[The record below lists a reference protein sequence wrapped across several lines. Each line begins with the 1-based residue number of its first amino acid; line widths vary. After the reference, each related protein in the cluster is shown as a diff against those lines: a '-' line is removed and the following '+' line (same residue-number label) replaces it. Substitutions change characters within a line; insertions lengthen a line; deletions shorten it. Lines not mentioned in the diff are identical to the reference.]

1 MAHQLAWLSEKMKRP
16 SRRAGFQRGT
26 LIQNED
32 CWQVATTRRAAVLI
46 DAATYFGALRES
58 LLLARRRVFLVGWD
72 VDSRMRLVGPSGKA
86 DDGYPEELGPF
97 LVELVTRRPELRI
110 NIVLWDYS
118 MLYALERE
126 PLPMVN
132 LNWMTP
138 EQISICLDDQFPFAS
153 SHHQKIVV
161 IDDAVAFSGGIDLT
175 IRRWDTPSHDGA
187 DPRRRD
193 PGGEIYPPFHDI
205 QMVVDGD
212 AASALAQLVRKR
224 WRDST
229 SGTVPA
235 LFPTGDPWPGNTVP
249 DFRDVPIAIARTC
262 PAYRG
267 RPEVREVESLYMS
280 SIGAAADAI
289 YIESQYLTAN
299 CIAHSLAERMIANPR
314 LEVLIVGPNLAKGW
328 LEDQSMGAGRHR
340 FMRHLYD
347 AGVGARVRLMYPC
360 LPGEE
365 ANKGIFVH
373 SKFMVVDDRFLRV
386 GSANLNNRSMG
397 TDSECDLVVKAKSMD
412 HRISITKVRN
422 RLIAEHLGVK
432 IDDVEQA
439 LETHPTFLK
448 AVDGLLGRPRTL
460 RPVELGNAS
469 KEGAPSTIE
478 QFADPERPILPP
490 AVFGNLFGANTS
502 SALPTRWGRFL
513 AIAFVVLAF
522 VALWRYTPL
531 ADLANP
537 KELIGWLRGF
547 GSDSFM
553 PFVIILAYLIGGMIA
568 FPVTVLIAV
577 TGMMF
582 EPLTAITLALGG
594 SLLSAVATFQL
605 GCLIGG
611 RPLRG
616 FLGPKVSRLNRILA
630 NRGILSV
637 MAMRM
642 LPVAPFTLVNFAAGA
657 IRVRLA
663 DFLLGTVLG
672 MFPGILI
679 LTLMGYQFVQSLTD
693 PDPIHILFL
702 GLGIAAMFS
711 LGLAIQRFAE
721 KRRAVPNE

>member
-1 MAHQLAWLSEKMKRP
+1 
-16 SRRAGFQRGT
+16 
-26 LIQNED
+26 
-32 CWQVATTRRAAVLI
+32 
-46 DAATYFGALRES
+46 
-58 LLLARRRVFLVGWD
+58 
-72 VDSRMRLVGPSGKA
+72 
-86 DDGYPEELGPF
+86 
-97 LVELVTRRPELRI
+97 
-110 NIVLWDYS
+110 
-118 MLYALERE
+118 
-126 PLPMVN
+126 
-132 LNWMTP
+132 
-138 EQISICLDDQFPFAS
+138 
-153 SHHQKIVV
+153 
-161 IDDAVAFSGGIDLT
+161 
-175 IRRWDTPSHDGA
+175 
-187 DPRRRD
+187 
-193 PGGEIYPPFHDI
+193 
-205 QMVVDGD
+205 
-212 AASALAQLVRKR
+212 
-224 WRDST
+224 
-229 SGTVPA
+229 
-235 LFPTGDPWPGNTVP
+235 
-249 DFRDVPIAIARTC
+249 
-262 PAYRG
+262 
-267 RPEVREVESLYMS
+267 
-280 SIGAAADAI
+280 
-289 YIESQYLTAN
+289 
-299 CIAHSLAERMIANPR
+299 
-314 LEVLIVGPNLAKGW
+314 
-328 LEDQSMGAGRHR
+328 
-340 FMRHLYD
+340 
-347 AGVGARVRLMYPC
+347 
-360 LPGEE
+360 
-365 ANKGIFVH
+365 
-373 SKFMVVDDRFLRV
+373 
-386 GSANLNNRSMG
+386 
-397 TDSECDLVVKAKSMD
+397 
-412 HRISITKVRN
+412 
-422 RLIAEHLGVK
+422 
-432 IDDVEQA
+432 
-439 LETHPTFLK
+439 
-448 AVDGLLGRPRTL
+448 
-460 RPVELGNAS
+460 
-469 KEGAPSTIE
+469 
-478 QFADPERPILPP
+478 
-490 AVFGNLFGANTS
+490 
-502 SALPTRWGRFL
+502 L